1 MEEPGDVDAVHQ
13 SMVGQQRH
21 RQQSTALLSVPAAPG
36 DAGIAVRRRWGWL
49 GQGRV
54 GQPRDTGDK
63 EQALPVLSVLQG
75 GRRLHPLLL
84 RRRVGQELPE
94 GPVHLQAAVAV
105 GPVRQSHRMG

>member
-21 RQQSTALLSVPAAPG
+21 RQQSPALLSVPAAPG

-75 GRRLHPLLL
+75 GRRLHPLLHQPQ
-84 RRRVGQELPE
+84 VGRIRNPLKRPPAHGSPE
-94 GPVHLQAAVAV
+94 APRTV
-105 GPVRQSHRMG
+105 PPQS